1 MNFGIFKKNGNI
13 AFREPGN
20 WGTYDA
26 ALNQIKSYGTVNTDI
41 KTLGEV
47 EELLYCV
54 WGSSA
59 NNPGWYFIVNMDSP
73 EHKIINHP
81 SLGEYIEW

>member
-1 MNFGIFKKNGNI
+1 MNFGIFRKNGNI

-20 WGTYDA
+20 WEDYESA
-26 ALNQIKSYGTVNTDI
+26 KKQIYSYGTVNTNIMFLGDI
-41 KTLGEV
+41 

-59 NNPGWYFIVNMDSP
+59 NNPGWYFIVNLDSP
-73 EHKIINHP
+73 QHKIMNHE
-81 SLGEYIEW
+81 SLGEFIEW